1 MTEKPAAKDIQ
12 DLLGAT
18 TLPSPAAAKAA
29 QPKPAEPKIE
39 PKVEPKVGPKIEPP
53 PAPPAPA
60 VDPVEQARTLWRKA
74 IDSEISGDFREAVKC
89 YEQIKKLPTDVQPEG
104 LDLRL
109 EQAKKQ
115 IKK

>member
-12 DLLGAT
+12 PLLGAT

-29 QPKPAEPKIE
+29 QPRPAEPKIE
-39 PKVEPKVGPKIEPP
+39 PKVEPKPAPP